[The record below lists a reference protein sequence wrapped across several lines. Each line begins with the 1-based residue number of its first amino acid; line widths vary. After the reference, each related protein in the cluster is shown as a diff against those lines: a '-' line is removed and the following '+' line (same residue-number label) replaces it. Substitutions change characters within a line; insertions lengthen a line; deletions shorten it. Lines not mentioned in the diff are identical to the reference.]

1 MTTIEFNSLLIQQ
14 KDILKGFALNLT
26 RNKEDALDLVQET
39 ILKALTY
46 RDKFANKTNFKAWLM
61 TIMKNTFINS
71 YRRNVMGTN
80 IKGEIKITTSKSYN
94 QIDSYINTKDLKIA
108 IDKLKD
114 EYKIPFERFV
124 EGFKYHEIAEE
135 LQLPIGTVKS
145 RIFIARNKLA
155 SYLKEKNTQN

>member
-1 MTTIEFNSLLIQQ
+1 MTTIEFNTQLIQQ
-14 KDILKGFALNLT
+14 KDVLKGFALNLT
-26 RNKEDALDLVQET
+26 RNREDALDLVQET

-80 IKGEIKITTSKSYN
+80 IKSEIKITTPKYHN
-94 QIDSYINTKDLKIA
+94 QIESYINSKDLQLA
-108 IDKLKD
+108 IDSLKD
-114 EYKIPFERFV
+114 EYKIPLERFI

-135 LQLPIGTVKS
+135 LVLPIGTVKS

-155 SYLKEKNTQN
+155 THLKEKKTQN